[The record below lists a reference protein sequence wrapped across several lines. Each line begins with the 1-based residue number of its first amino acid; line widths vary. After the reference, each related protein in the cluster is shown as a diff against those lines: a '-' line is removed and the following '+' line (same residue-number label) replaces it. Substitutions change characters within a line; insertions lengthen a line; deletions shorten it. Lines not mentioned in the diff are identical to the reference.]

1 MPVDVAAQAVVVGQ
15 GMGHFKSELLG
26 QSDAHGIAV
35 IVNFPAGSAG
45 QGAKVG
51 RRGKTK
57 DDLSE

>member
-1 MPVDVAAQAVVVGQ
+1 
-15 GMGHFKSELLG
+15 MGHFKSELLG